1 MSNDIHELDY
11 AEIIRQA
18 QRSEFD
24 KYFPEFERVAAG
36 EAVILKKGDT
46 CVKLYKPEYTH
57 EVIEKYARVTN
68 DLASKLTGS
77 TQLVDMPDG
86 GHLEFTLNVV
96 PVDKVDK
103 VDDGRSYSVCKFAEG
118 GSLQT
123 LHQASQ
129 QPGISFKD
137 ELMEQLRLSGRDLIS
152 EMCSKLESILKEQT
166 PESDQDAVKIH
177 PDNFKI
183 TKSGDKYI
191 LTVTDISC
199 ALRIINSHK

>member
-1 MSNDIHELDY
+1 MSNDIHELSD

-24 KYFPEFERVAAG
+24 KNFPEFERVAAG

-68 DLASKLTGS
+68 GLAAKLTGS
-77 TQLVDMPDG
+77 TLLVDIPDG
-86 GHLEFTLNVV
+86 SHFEFTLNIVS
-96 PVDKVDK
+96 VDKVDK

-129 QPGISFKD
+129 QTGVSFKD
-137 ELMEQLRLSGRDLIS
+137 EFMEQLRLNGRDLIA
-152 EMCSKLESILKEQT
+152 EMCNRLESTLKEQT
-166 PESDQDAVKIH
+166 AESDQDAVKIH

-183 TKSGDKYI
+183 AKSGDKYI

-199 ALRIINSHK
+199 ALRIISSQK